1 MIDIV
6 PQSSQTS
13 HRHCT
18 DLHKPTSSE
27 WNFSLGGG
35 EVSAQRGTFVTQG
48 SDKGIYTSR
57 LQSAFIWMISAKTLD
72 QKRAG
77 KDRKNYGAYFF
88 TFNCYEGRQER
99 NFWTNRSEEIK
110 TNSKISLVT
119 FKWDKSSDATFFS
132 KLFEFWRRVGL
143 VVGTLDSESS
153 GLGSSPGP
161 SCSKC
166 VWITLSR

>member
-1 MIDIV
+1 MEFFIWGVEKWALKEEHLLLRVVIRGFI
-6 PQSSQTS
+6 
-13 HRHCT
+13 RH
-18 DLHKPTSSE
+18 DYKVL
-27 WNFSLGGG
+27 
-35 EVSAQRGTFVTQG
+35 
-48 SDKGIYTSR
+48 
-57 LQSAFIWMISAKTLD
+57 WMISAKTLD

-77 KDRKNYGAYFF
+77 KHWNTCRGSLDAGKDRKNYGAYFF
-88 TFNCYEGRQER
+88 SFNCYEGRQEPS
-99 NFWTNRSEEIK
+99 FWTNRSEEIK

-143 VVGTLDSESS
+143 MVGALDSESS

-166 VWITLSR
+166 G